1 MIDLLVAAVLLVIA
15 ALHVY
20 WGVGGH
26 WPGRDA
32 ASLARTVAG
41 FKNIAAMPPPAA
53 CFVVAGALVAAAVW
67 PLMMSG
73 RIAMGLP
80 NALLVV
86 GSLVLTM
93 VFLARGVA
101 AYLPAWRQLTPEQPF
116 ARLDRQLYGPLCLIL
131 GCLIAIVTA
140 KGWLT

>member
-32 ASLARTVAG
+32 ASLAQTVVG

-53 CFVVAGALVAAAVW
+53 CFVVASVLAAAALW
-67 PLMMSG
+67 PLMVSG
-73 RIAMGLP
+73 RIALGLP
-80 NALLVV
+80 NGLLVL
-86 GSLVLTM
+86 GSLALTM

-101 AYLPAWRQLTPEQPF
+101 AYAPAWRQLTPEQPF

-131 GCLIAIVTA
+131 GCLFAIVTA
-140 KGWLT
+140 KGGLS